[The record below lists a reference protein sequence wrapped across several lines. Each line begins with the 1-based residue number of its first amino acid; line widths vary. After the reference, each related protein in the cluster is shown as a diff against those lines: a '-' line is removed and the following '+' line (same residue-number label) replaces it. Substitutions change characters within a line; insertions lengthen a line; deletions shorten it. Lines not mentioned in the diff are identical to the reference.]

1 MIANNQCFKCGEVG
15 HRFYQC
21 PTKRTSEDSKEGTQ
35 GLEEF
40 KNKKSRPSA
49 GLIPDM
55 VGEQQSGAD
64 TELCRAWGKV
74 RDQVALI
81 FFDPGAKANFISPEL
96 ASQLGI
102 RTEEMGAIH
111 EASLAAPGHSVA
123 VTPGLCRFRRF
134 LYHAF
139 RGV

>member
-21 PTKRTSEDSKEGTQ
+21 PTKQTSEDSKQGTQ
-35 GLEEF
+35 GSEEF

-49 GLIPDM
+49 GLIPNM
-55 VGEQQSGAD
+55 VGEQQSRAD

-74 RDQVALI
+74 RDQV
-81 FFDPGAKANFISPEL
+81 GAKANFLSPEL

-102 RTEEMGAIH
+102 RTQEMGAIH
-111 EASLAAPGHSVA
+111 EASLAAPGHSIV
-123 VTPGLCRFRRF
+123 VTPIIGKLPIHIQGYVEKIFISC
-134 LYHAF
+134 L
-139 RGV
+139 